1 MASTSS
7 GTSGDSIAESGSLSE
22 SDETGSR
29 ATYASSEA
37 EKDQLAQKESRN
49 VLLLR
54 VLVII
59 VLLFAAVAV
68 SVVVYFI
75 TRFAEIDEYE
85 TQYKALA
92 DTVLR
97 AFEDIVTQKMG
108 AISSVGVAAI
118 AHGVDLDREWPFVTL
133 SFFQARAATARSLSG
148 ALFVSINPL
157 VKETERAEWE
167 KFVVEEAGWIS
178 AGYEY
183 QEDLELDGFEKVQRA
198 LAEDGSFQ
206 PSPIRTDDTNWAEV
220 TNRTDDTSWI
230 DDTGKIDD
238 RDEIFYFDEGE
249 TWIDPGPGPYL
260 PGKFSY
266 PSSQHS
272 KSYRH
277 LLLYNLCP

>member
-1 MASTSS
+1 MASASS
-7 GTSGDSIAESGSLSE
+7 DASGDSIAESGSLSDT
-22 SDETGSR
+22 DETGSR
-29 ATYASSEA
+29 ATEASSEA

-75 TRFAEIDEYE
+75 TRLAEIDEYE

-133 SFFQARAATARSLSG
+133 SSFQERSATARSLSG

-183 QEDLELDGFEKVQRA
+183 QEDLELDGFEKVQTA
-198 LAEDGSFQ
+198 LGEDDRSLQ
-206 PSPIRTDDTNWAEV
+206 TSPKRTDDTNWAEI
-220 TNRTDDTSWI
+220 TNRTGDTSWI

-238 RDEIFYFDEGE
+238 QDEIFYFDEGE

-260 PGKFSY
+260 PGKFSF
-266 PSSQHS
+266 PSS
-272 KSYRH
+272 
-277 LLLYNLCP
+277 